1 MDYDES
7 FFSAMEIKN
16 NPHLKISLYVH
27 LGTMNGARAGNV
39 QCVRQGFDVLL
50 VRLVSRECIG
60 WREGGALR
68 KRRRPYSGPN
78 VHGTRDE
85 AGAPAHGGAA
95 KGGRGV
101 VASIA

>member
-50 VRLVSRECIG
+50 VRLVLWGARVEHSG
-60 WREGGALR
+60 SGGDHIA
-68 KRRRPYSGPN
+68 GPMCTAR
-78 VHGTRDE
+78 GTRR
-85 AGAPAHGGAA
+85 AHRRTVGQR
-95 KGGRGV
+95 KGGEEW
-101 VASIA
+101 SLP